1 MQVRVKPISAR
12 AVFVMRI
19 TETLSS
25 FTALYLKAARRT
37 AVLPIVEI
45 RAETIFQVVRNP
57 FSVGEMRGV
66 SIFNCLS
73 AYTR

>member
-37 AVLPIVEI
+37 AVLPTVEM
-45 RAETIFQVVRNP
+45 RAETMFQVVRNP
-57 FSVGEMRGV
+57 FSVGEMSGV
-66 SIFNCLS
+66 SIFNSLS
-73 AYTR
+73 A